1 MIEYLSYF
9 IINVIYIQCTFIFR
23 MIYRVYKVEIHI
35 VNQNEPQPCF
45 LKPVQNCAKRKSQQR
60 RCRFFLTYWSTLLA
74 SDVNTLSQSFI

>member
-9 IINVIYIQCTFIFR
+9 IINVIYIQCTFIFG

-45 LKPVQNCAKRKSQQR
+45 LKPVQNCAKESHSNVVVV
-60 RCRFFLTYWSTLLA
+60 FF
-74 SDVNTLSQSFI
+74 